1 MPQRALTPE
10 QQLIW
15 RAAFALGLMLALV
28 GAGDAAGQWIPLRV
42 GTPEW
47 ELGTVTYF
55 FDTVP
60 LLLIGLA
67 LLVGSGVALGRR
79 WQVRTMAVLCILLA
93 VLMWLAAVL
102 FGTVVPLALRGMR
115 DPVGL
120 TMLKKSL
127 VKTGVQVT
135 LYPFA
140 LLWLAAASWRASRRT
155 AA

>member
-1 MPQRALTPE
+1 MPRTLSSQQRLV
-10 QQLIW
+10 W
-15 RAAFALGLMLALV
+15 RAASALGLVLALI
-28 GAGDAAGQWIPLRV
+28 GIADAAAQWIPLRV

-60 LLLIGLA
+60 LALIGVV
-67 LLVGSGVALGRR
+67 LLLGSGVALGRR
-79 WQVRTMAVLCILLA
+79 WQVRTVAIFCVLFAVM
-93 VLMWLAAVL
+93 MWLAGVL
-102 FGTVVPLALRGMR
+102 FGTVVPLAIRSMR

-127 VKTGVQVT
+127 LKTGLQVT

-140 LLWLAAASWRASRRT
+140 LLWLAGASWRASRRS